1 MKNSKHPNYIIAIGA
16 SAGGMEEI
24 NSFFD
29 HPPCDGVAY
38 VIVQHLSPDFK
49 SRMLELL
56 SNHSK
61 LTVKEAGN
69 GMEVNENQVYL
80 IPHDKFM
87 TINNGKLYLTPK
99 SKIQGP
105 HLTINTFFNSLAVNS
120 GKGAIAVV
128 LSGLGSDGSNGIRAI
143 KREGGMVIARNP
155 ETSTFSSMPS
165 NAIAT
170 GAVDFILEPALMP
183 EAIEDYINHDGKL
196 FEIADDEKNITAIID
211 LIKETSPLD
220 FSEYKQSTIFR
231 RIKRRAGYNNF
242 TRLENYI
249 QFLKTSPE
257 EIEALSKDFLISVT
271 SFFRNKEAF
280 DIIEKDILPEIIQKL
295 HPEEE
300 LKMWVAACATG
311 EEAYSLAILVAEQ
324 LDIGLKDTV
333 VKIFATDI
341 DSVALVQ
348 AGSGIFTDSIVNEMS
363 EERLEKYFIKEGNNY
378 KIKPR
383 IRNMIIFARHD
394 LVKNPPYCNMH
405 FISCRNLLIY
415 MTPALQKKIFYMLLF
430 GLKIDGY
437 LFLGSSEN
445 PMPIIQN
452 LEVVNKTWKI
462 YKNLQPHR
470 TIHFDGFSVPQ
481 MIGLKEKN
489 LFKENRV
496 QKESQTLAEA
506 VNQELVKEMDNLI
519 ICVDEN
525 GQVIKTYG
533 DTSRIL
539 LQKNF
544 NSNLPDLLLYPLDVA
559 YRILCKKVLKT
570 NQKATNKGIKIEQ
583 RGKVIRVNISI
594 SPLPINKGE
603 QKLLMVTFGEDKTEE
618 ADLQETLF
626 DEKIYLDEYT
636 LNLEDELKELKS
648 KLHSTYEQLD
658 RSNDNMQSFNE
669 ELLSAN
675 EEMQSTNEEMQS
687 VNEELHTINADYLIK
702 NKELSATN
710 DDLNNYFRSN
720 TNGQLFVNEDLLLMK
735 FSPGTVKLINLRE
748 ADIGRPLSNIST
760 NIKFETI
767 TEDIKMVIEKGTT
780 ISKEIETDDGKWYQ
794 TITMP
799 YITADRQRNGAMIT
813 FNDITELKQTELELD
828 KINKN
833 LLATNADLDNFVHA
847 ASHDLMGPLTNIE
860 LSISVLTDLQL
871 NNDPKLQK
879 VMKIIHASFVKF
891 RKLVEELGT
900 IGKIESG
907 MQVKEMIDTRELIDE
922 IEASIE
928 NRIMSTGTTIKKDV
942 GTTKIYFSKKNLR
955 SIIYNL
961 ITNAI
966 KFRNP
971 ERRCEIFVSAKH
983 ENGFSVVTVKDNG
996 IGMHP
1001 DEFEKIF
1008 SMYGRLNENIDGQGI
1023 GLYLIRKIINA
1034 AGGKILVKSE
1044 PGKGST
1050 FSVYFVEES
1059 MVNKVPVAR
1068 AVNYNFDNLQDYQD

>member
-1 MKNSKHPNYIIAIGA
+1 MQNSTHPNYIIAIGA

-29 HPPCDGVAY
+29 HTPCDGVSY

-49 SRMLELL
+49 SRMVELL
-56 SNHSK
+56 ARHSK
-61 LTVKEAGN
+61 LVVQEAEN
-69 GMEVNENQVYL
+69 AMAVNANKVYL
-80 IPHDKFM
+80 IPNNKFM
-87 TINNGKLYLTPK
+87 TISEDRLYLTPK
-99 SKIQGP
+99 DKIQGP

-120 GKGAIAVV
+120 GKSAIGVI
-128 LSGLGSDGSNGIRAI
+128 LSGLGADGSEGIKAI
-143 KREGGMVIARNP
+143 KREGGMVMARNP
-155 ETSTFSSMPS
+155 ETSEFSSMPS

-170 GAVDFILEPALMP
+170 GAVDIILEPALMP
-183 EAIEDYINHDGKL
+183 DAIEDYVNHDGKL
-196 FEIADDEKNITAIID
+196 IENANDEKNITAIIE
-211 LIKETSPLD
+211 LIKEKSPLD
-220 FSEYKQSTIFR
+220 FSEYKQNTIFR

-242 TRLENYI
+242 IRLENYVE
-249 QFLKTSPE
+249 FLKTSPE
-257 EIEALSKDFLISVT
+257 ELDALSKDFLISVT

-280 DIIEKDILPEIIQKL
+280 DIIEKDILPAIIKKL
-295 HPEEE
+295 NPEEE

-324 LDIGLKDTV
+324 LNNQLKDTV

-341 DSVALVQ
+341 DSVALVH
-348 AGSGIFTDSIVNEMS
+348 AGNGIFPATIANEIS
-363 EERLEKYFIKEGNNY
+363 KERLEKYFTKEGSNY

-430 GLKIDGY
+430 GLKVDGY

-462 YKNLQPHR
+462 YKNLQSHR
-470 TIHFDGFSVPQ
+470 TIHFDGFSVPH
-481 MIGLKEKN
+481 MIDIKEKHV
-489 LFKENRV
+489 FKESII
-496 QKESQTLAEA
+496 QEESQTLAEA
-506 VNQELVKEMDNLI
+506 VNQKLVKEMESLI
-519 ICVDEN
+519 VCVDEN
-525 GQVIKTYG
+525 GQVVKTYG
-533 DTSRIL
+533 DTSKIL

-544 NSNLPDLLLYPLDVA
+544 NSNLAELLPHPLDVA
-559 YRILCKKVLKT
+559 FRVLSSEALKKNK
-570 NQKATNKGIKIEQ
+570 KATNKGIKIGQ
-583 RGKVIRVNISI
+583 DDKAIQVSI
-594 SPLPINKGE
+594 SASPLSVSKGE
-603 QKLLMVTFGEDKTEE
+603 QKLLMVTFNEDKTGEVDE
-618 ADLQETLF
+618 HETVF

-636 LNLEDELKELKS
+636 LNLEAELKELKS
-648 KLHSTYEQLD
+648 KLQSTYEQLD

-687 VNEELHTINADYLIK
+687 VNEELHTINADYLLK
-702 NKELSATN
+702 NKELSESN

-748 ADIGRPLSNIST
+748 TDIGRPLSNIST

-767 TEDIKMVIEKGTT
+767 TEDIKQVIDKGTT

-799 YITADRQRNGAMIT
+799 YITLDHKRNGAMIT
-813 FNDITELKQTELELD
+813 FNDVTELKQTELELD

-833 LLATNADLDNFVHA
+833 LLAANADLDNFVHA

-860 LSISVLTDLQL
+860 LSISVLIDVQL
-871 NNDPKLQK
+871 NDDPKLRN
-879 VMKIIHASFVKF
+879 VMKVIHSSFVKF

-900 IGKIESG
+900 IGKVESG
-907 MQVKEMIDTRELIDE
+907 LAVMEAIDVRELIDE

-928 NRIMSTGTTIKKDV
+928 NRIISSGTTIKKDV
-942 GTTKIYFSKKNLR
+942 GATKIYFSKKNLR

-971 ERRCEIFVSAKH
+971 DRPSEISINARY
-983 ENGFSVVTVKDNG
+983 ENGFSVLTVKDNG

-1001 DEFEKIF
+1001 NEYEKIF

-1034 AGGKILVKSE
+1034 AGGKILVESE

-1050 FSVYFVEES
+1050 FKVYFKEE
-1059 MVNKVPVAR
+1059 NQQGYKTTK
-1068 AVNYNFDNLQDYQD
+1068 FL

>member
-1 MKNSKHPNYIIAIGA
+1 MHNSKHPNYIIAIGA

-29 HPPCDGVAY
+29 HTPCDGVSY

-49 SRMLELL
+49 SRMVELL
-56 SNHSK
+56 ATHSK
-61 LTVKEAGN
+61 LVVHEAEN
-69 GMEVNENQVYL
+69 AMPVNANRVYL
-80 IPHDKFM
+80 IPNDKFM
-87 TINNGKLYLTPK
+87 TISKDKLYLTPK

-105 HLTINTFFNSLAVNS
+105 HLTINTFFNSLANNS
-120 GKGAIAVV
+120 GKSAIGVV
-128 LSGLGSDGSNGIRAI
+128 LSGLGSDGTEGIKAI
-143 KREGGMVIARNP
+143 KREGGMVMARNP
-155 ETSTFSSMPS
+155 ETSEFSSMPS

-170 GAVDFILEPALMP
+170 GVVDIILEPALMP
-183 EAIEDYINHDGKL
+183 DVIEDYVNHDGKL
-196 FEIADDEKNITAIID
+196 IENADDEKNISAIID

-231 RIKRRAGYNNF
+231 RIKRRANYNNF
-242 TRLENYI
+242 SKLENYI
-249 QFLKTSPE
+249 EFLKTSPE
-257 EIEALSKDFLISVT
+257 ELEALSKDFLISVT

-280 DIIEKDILPEIIQKL
+280 DIIEKDILPAIIKKL

-324 LDIGLKDTV
+324 LDKDMKETV

-341 DSVALVQ
+341 DSVVLVH
-348 AGSGIFTDSIVNEMS
+348 AGSGIFTNTIANEMS

-462 YKNLQPHR
+462 YKNLQNHR
-470 TIHFDGFSVPQ
+470 TVHFDGFSMPH
-481 MIGLKEKN
+481 IIDIKEKQ
-489 LFKENRV
+489 LFKESIIQN
-496 QKESQTLAEA
+496 KNLALPEA
-506 VNQELVKEMDNLI
+506 VNLNLVNEMNSLVVCIDG
-519 ICVDEN
+519 N

-533 DTSRIL
+533 DTSRII

-544 NSNLPDLLLYPLDVA
+544 NSNLSELLPRPLDVA
-559 YRILCKKVLKT
+559 YRILSRKALKT
-570 NQKATNKGIKIEQ
+570 NQKATNKGIKIKQ
-583 RGKVIRVNISI
+583 DGKIIKVNISI
-594 SPLPINKGE
+594 SPLSINKGE
-603 QKLLMVTFGEDKTEE
+603 QKLLMVTFSEDQTGSE

-648 KLHSTYEQLD
+648 KLQFTYEQLD

-702 NKELSATN
+702 NKELSETN

-720 TNGQLFVNEDLLLMK
+720 TNGQLFVNEDMLLMK
-735 FSPGTVKLINLRE
+735 FSPGTVKQINLRE
-748 ADIGRPLSNIST
+748 TDIGRPLSNIST

-767 TEDIKMVIEKGTT
+767 AEDIKRVIAEGIT
-780 ISKEIETDDGKWYQ
+780 ITKEIETDNGKWYQ
-794 TITMP
+794 IMTMP
-799 YITADRQRNGAMIT
+799 YIQSDHTRNGAMIT
-813 FNDITELKQTELELD
+813 FNDISELKETEQELD

-833 LLATNADLDNFVHA
+833 LLVTNADLDNFVHA
-847 ASHDLMGPLTNIE
+847 ASHDLMGPLSNIE
-860 LSISVLTDLQL
+860 LSISVLTDFQL
-871 NNDPKLQK
+871 NDDPKLRN
-879 VMKIIHASFVKF
+879 VMRIIHASFVKF

-900 IGKIESG
+900 IGKVESG
-907 MQVKEMIDTRELIDE
+907 MSVKEAIDVGELIDE

-928 NRIMSTGTTIKKDV
+928 NRIKISGTTIKKDV
-942 GTTKIYFSKKNLR
+942 GATKIYFSKKNLR

-971 ERRCEIFVSAKH
+971 DHNPKIFISAGYEK
-983 ENGFSVVTVKDNG
+983 GFSLLTVKDNG
-996 IGMHP
+996 MGMHP
-1001 DEFEKIF
+1001 GEFEKIF

-1034 AGGKILVKSE
+1034 SGGKIVVESE

-1050 FSVYFVEES
+1050 FTVYFAEAP
-1059 MVNKVPVAR
+1059 VPIR
-1068 AVNYNFDNLQDYQD
+1068 